1 MRQIIAVAA
10 VAAALAVVPPLAA
23 QEPAVETYTLPN
35 GLTVIL
41 HPDRSLPQVTVNT
54 WFWVGAKDEAPG
66 RTGFAHLFEHLMF
79 MGTARVPG
87 NQFDMLMESGG
98 GANNASTSSDR
109 TNYFSW
115 GPSSLLPTLL
125 WLDADRL
132 EGLGKAMTAEKLDLQ
147 RSVVRNERRQSY
159 ENRPY
164 GAASLLIPEALYPPG
179 HPYRHPVIGSHED
192 LEAATV
198 EDVRAFFATY
208 YVPANAS
215 LVVAGDFEPERAK
228 ELVMQTFGAVP
239 AAPMPAHAAAPPV
252 ALERE
257 VRRLVTDSVNFPRLY
272 LVWPGPPAYRDGD
285 AALDLAA
292 AILADGESGRLYKRL
307 VLDDRLAQDVA
318 VYNDSSELN
327 AEFTIVATAAEGAD
341 LERIKRAI
349 LDELERFKSGG
360 PTAAETARVKAAAEA
375 SFLRRREN
383 LRTRA
388 DMMNAFYRAYGRPDS
403 FARELARRLAPDA
416 DDIAQWARRVLGEG
430 RVDLRV
436 VPRGGAAPGA
446 LDARPADLPEGAAR
460 PPEIASLALANGIP
474 LHVVSR
480 PGSGL
485 FTGTLL
491 VDGGERLVPAGKA
504 GLAALTATLLTRGAG
519 GRDAAA
525 FADAVAS
532 LGAEIEADASWHD
545 VSVRVS
551 GLASRLGPTLDLFAD
566 AVLRPALAEA
576 DVARERDLALAAI
589 RARADEP
596 TAVAGTVSRIL
607 LFGRDDPRGRPGRGY
622 AETVGALG
630 RQDVADWLPR
640 LVNPANATLVFA
652 GDVAPAALQAA
663 LDARLGG
670 WRTAA
675 DKAPPLPAPPARLP
689 GGGRLVLVPRPQ
701 APQSVLAMIR
711 PVAAADVTVRTV
723 RETLTTLFGGTFTS
737 RLMQNIREKHGYSYG
752 ARSAISDDG
761 NLLLLT
767 ARSSVQ
773 TAVTGAALSEFK
785 KEFDALATGN
795 VTPGEL
801 GKAVRTVRFEAE
813 NLAATTASLADA
825 LAGLAAAGQ
834 PLDLPAR
841 QLAVLPSLTL
851 EQVNA
856 EARSGLYDWG
866 SLLVVVVGDRDA
878 VLPQLAAAGFPRP
891 EIVDP
896 EGRPLAP

>member
-1 MRQIIAVAA
+1 MRQSLAVA
-10 VAAALAVVPPLAA
+10 VIAATLAAVPPLGA

-41 HPDRSLPQVTVNT
+41 HPDHSLPQVTVNT

-79 MGTARVPG
+79 MGTDRVPG
-87 NQFDMLMESGG
+87 NRFDMLMESGG

-132 EGLGKAMTAEKLDLQ
+132 EGLAKAMTAEKVDLQ

-164 GAASLLIPEALYPPG
+164 GAAGLILPEALYPPG

-192 LEAATV
+192 LEAATLD
-198 EDVRAFFATY
+198 DVRTFFTTF

-215 LVVAGDFEPERAK
+215 LVVAGDFEPEQAK
-228 ELVMQTFGAVP
+228 KLVMQTFGAVP
-239 AAPMPAHAAAPPV
+239 AAPMPAHASAPPV
-252 ALERE
+252 VLERE
-257 VRRLVTDSVNFPRLY
+257 VRRLVTDTVNYPRLI
-272 LVWPGPPAYRDGD
+272 LVWPGPPAYADGD
-285 AALDLAA
+285 AAMDLAA
-292 AILADGESGRLYKRL
+292 AVLADGESGRLHKRL
-307 VLDDRLAQDVA
+307 VLDDRIAQGVQ
-318 VYNDSSELN
+318 VYNDSSELG
-327 AEFTIVATAAEGAD
+327 AEFTVVATAAEGAD

-349 LDELERFKSGG
+349 LDELERLKSDG
-360 PTAAETARVKAAAEA
+360 PTAAEVARVKAAGEA
-375 SFLRRREN
+375 SFLRRKEN
-383 LRTRA
+383 LRARA
-388 DMMNAFYRAYGRPDS
+388 DMLNAFYRAYGRPDS
-403 FARELARRLAPDA
+403 FGREIERRLAPTA
-416 DDIAQWARRVLGEG
+416 DDIRQWARRVLGEG
-430 RVDLRV
+430 RVDLRI
-436 VPRGGAAPGA
+436 VPRGEVAAGA
-446 LDARPADLPEGAAR
+446 LDTRPADLPQGTAR
-460 PPEIASLALANGIP
+460 PAEIRALTLANGIP

-519 GRDAAA
+519 ERDATA
-525 FADAVAS
+525 FADAVAL
-532 LGAEIEADASWHD
+532 LGAEIDADASWHD

-566 AVLRPALAEA
+566 AVVRPTLAAA
-576 DVARERDLALAAI
+576 DFAREKDLALAAI

-596 TAVAGTVSRIL
+596 NAVAGTVSRIL

-622 AETVGALG
+622 AETVSALE
-630 RQDVADWLPR
+630 RRDATDWLPR

-652 GDVAPAALQAA
+652 GDVAPEALKAA
-663 LDARLGG
+663 LDVRLGA
-670 WRTAA
+670 WRATAE
-675 DKAPPLPAPPARLP
+675 KAAALPPPPTRLA
-689 GGGRLVLVPRPQ
+689 GGGRLVLVHRPQ

-711 PVAAADVTVRTV
+711 PVAAGDVSTRTA
-723 RETLTTLFGGTFTS
+723 RDTLSTLFGGTFTS

-752 ARSAISDDG
+752 ARSAIADDG
-761 NLLLLT
+761 NGVLLT

-773 TAVTGAALSEFK
+773 TAVTGAALAEFK
-785 KEFDALATGN
+785 KEFDALAGGN
-795 VTPGEL
+795 VTPEEL
-801 GKAVRTVRFEAE
+801 GKAVRTVRFAAE
-813 NLAATTASLADA
+813 NLGATTASLADA
-825 LAGLAAAGQ
+825 LAELAAAGQ
-834 PLDLPAR
+834 PLDLPGR

-851 EQVNA
+851 EKVNA
-856 EARSGLYDWG
+856 EARSGLYDWAT
-866 SLLVVVVGDRDA
+866 LLVVVVGDRET
-878 VLPQLAAAGFPRP
+878 VLGQLAAAGFPKP
-891 EIVDP
+891 EIVDA